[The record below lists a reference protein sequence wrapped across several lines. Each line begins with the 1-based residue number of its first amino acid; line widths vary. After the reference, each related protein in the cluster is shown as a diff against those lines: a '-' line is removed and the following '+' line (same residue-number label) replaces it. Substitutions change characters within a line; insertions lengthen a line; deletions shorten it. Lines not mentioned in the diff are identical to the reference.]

1 MQYKNAV
8 IQNTINDCVITN
20 RDHISKCDESNDFKA
35 VLLRLKKL

>member
-20 RDHISKCDESNDFKA
+20 RDHISKCDESNDFKT
-35 VLLRLKKL
+35 VLLRVKKL

>member
-20 RDHISKCDESNDFKA
+20 RDHISKCDEQTI
-35 VLLRLKKL
+35 LKESY

>member
-20 RDHISKCDESNDFKA
+20 RDDISKCDESNDFKG